1 MKIHDIV
8 KAHTI
13 VENDVSN
20 YWDGSLFEKV
30 ANLGADKRGEWG
42 EDLLADILVE
52 GGFTVSGTGNDNT
65 NNHDGVYD
73 MKANGER
80 TEVKTSIASDN
91 WQHENIYSENKW
103 DKIVFVDVD
112 YDTIYFTVL
121 DYDEMVFDNK
131 HPILGRKPTLRQA
144 REDAYK
150 FDFGPAT
157 LRKGIA
163 GGLTFRYDTNNPND
177 KGLIAFL
184 GDRWSF
190 GRRS

>member
-8 KAHTI
+8 MASTV

-20 YWDGSLFEKV
+20 YWNGSPFEDV

-42 EDLLADILVE
+42 EDLLANILIS
-52 GGFTVSGTGNDNT
+52 GGFTVSGTGNDNIG
-65 NNHDGVYD
+65 NDDGSVYD

-91 WQHENIYSENKW
+91 WQHENIYAENKW

-121 DYDEMVFDNK
+121 DYDEMVFDDR

-150 FDFGPAT
+150 FDFGRAT

-163 GGLTFRYDTNNPND
+163 GGLTFAYDMNNPD
-177 KGLIAFL
+177 GKGLVSFL
-184 GDRWSF
+184 SDRM
-190 GRRS
+190 